1 MTSSVSPINANW
13 PATTAGSDE
22 RKELPH
28 EDCEVVA
35 KRMDRLYNDAP
46 LEAHERAALIFLYS
60 AKFVNE
66 AQKLWHHR
74 AKKVDLMSGVAC
86 NDPWSDIMPDITQY
100 PIERVASRIRKIESY
115 VRYLE
120 LRYFENGPLSAHI
133 VTAAPITAA
142 QCDDIVLCARTGRE
156 ILPSQSQN
164 SPLWEGEVDPVLN
177 YDPKSY
183 DSYPF
188 KLGFTIA
195 EYNASM
201 QRYILVRRAHFEN
214 GGTLDEWTDLENR
227 AVLARIESELPVDSH
242 EPEPL

>member
-1 MTSSVSPINANW
+1 MSDTYTW
-13 PATTAGSDE
+13 PATIAGHSE
-22 RKELPH
+22 RQELPH
-28 EDCEVVA
+28 ENCEAVA
-35 KRMDRLYNDAP
+35 ERMDRLYDNAP

-120 LRYFENGPLSAHI
+120 LRYFENGPLSAHP
-133 VTAAPITAA
+133 VTAVPIAPT
-142 QCDDIVLCARTGRE
+142 QCDDIVFCAKSGRS
-156 ILPSQSQN
+156 IQPGQSPMQTAPMRRYDL
-164 SPLWEGEVDPVLN
+164 SIPGSTFDDSALDADPLNIRCSTTFAD
-177 YDPKSY
+177 
-183 DSYPF
+183 
-188 KLGFTIA
+188 I
-195 EYNASM
+195 
-201 QRYILVRRAHFEN
+201 
-214 GGTLDEWTDLENR
+214 DEWAKQETL
-227 AVLARIESELPVDSH
+227 SH